1 MKRVPLCGL
10 VAGAVGLLLAPAALA
25 SARATH
31 RGSERVRLVSEVAR
45 SYAVLGA
52 GQTYGISGVVHDF
65 GGDPVPGAEVD
76 WSSANGGPSDSGS
89 NAPGDTGADGAFSF
103 PTVTSTPGLDDLTI
117 YYPKWVHDQAADAGL
132 WKMESWA
139 LDFSTTSSYDQR
151 PAHVSLHVANAPSPA
166 IEVVAGNATVGYAQT
181 DVTLN
186 GSDDGVASVLPMTGF
201 DSVVGFY
208 YTDLFDTY
216 SVCRSQAESLGTPAG
231 LAGGGTAAGTVNLDW
246 SAPHRAALAGPQCRH
261 SGKPGTAVT
270 MALSGWPAGE
280 QAAFIAFYGT
290 SSTHGYT
297 ANPTST
303 GVSLNVPLSVLPTAP
318 VGVYEI
324 DTYRTGLSGTP
335 GADSLV
341 DMWDLFQVC
350 TFKPSATSIHHGGAV
365 RLSGKVPGTGR
376 VTIYSTTHK
385 VSKAP
390 ATLTAKG
397 WHRIGAY
404 KTKLGRFST
413 GLLHPTRTTWYVVKY
428 KGWAFQAFTSITKVR
443 VR

>member
-1 MKRVPLCGL
+1 MKRVLLCGL
-10 VAGAVGLLLAPAALA
+10 VACVVGLLLAPAALA
-25 SARATH
+25 STRSHH
-31 RGSERVRLVSEVAR
+31 RGSERVRRVPAAAR
-45 SYAVLGA
+45 PYAGLGA
-52 GQTYGISGVVHDF
+52 GQTYAISGVVHDF
-65 GGDPVPGAEVD
+65 AGARVPGAEVD
-76 WSSANGGPSDSGS
+76 WSSANGGPSDSG
-89 NAPGDTGADGAFSF
+89 NNLPGYTGADGAFSF
-103 PTVTSTPGLDDLTI
+103 PTVTSTPGLDDLTVF
-117 YYPKWVHDQAADAGL
+117 YPKWVYDQAADAGL
-132 WKMESWA
+132 WKMESWT
-139 LDFSTTSSYDQR
+139 LDFSTTGSYDLR
-151 PAHVSLHVANAPSPA
+151 PAHVNLHVANAPSPA

-186 GSDDGVASVLPMTGF
+186 GSHDGVASVLPMTGF

-208 YTDLFDTY
+208 YTDLFSTY
-216 SVCRSQAESLGTPAG
+216 SVCRSQVESLSTPAG
-231 LAGGGTAAGTVNLDW
+231 LAGGGTAADTVDLDW

-303 GVSLNVPLSVLPTAP
+303 GVPLNVPLSVLPSAP

-350 TFKPSATSIHHGGAV
+350 TFKPSASSIRHGGAV
-365 RLSGKVPGTGR
+365 RLSGKVPGTGN
-376 VTIYSTTHK
+376 VTIYSATHK

-390 ATLTAKG
+390 ATLAAKG

-404 KTKLGRFST
+404 KISSRRFAS
-413 GLLHPTRTTWYVVKY
+413 GLLHPQRTTWYVARY
-428 KGWAFQAFTSITKVR
+428 KGYAFQAFTSVVKVA